1 MSFIQW
7 LNSRE
12 HLERTA
18 VLLSDAGSAK
28 TAILHASAQV
38 LAIRYQG
45 DARSP
50 YYLSCGT
57 VNGLKSAYKKGL
69 VKPGVPRIIDD
80 YAPKGNSRAGSLEAA
95 P

>member
-7 LNSRE
+7 LNSWE

-50 YYLSCGT
+50 HYLSCGT
-57 VNGLKSAYKKGL
+57 VNGLKSAY
-69 VKPGVPRIIDD
+69 
-80 YAPKGNSRAGSLEAA
+80 
-95 P
+95 